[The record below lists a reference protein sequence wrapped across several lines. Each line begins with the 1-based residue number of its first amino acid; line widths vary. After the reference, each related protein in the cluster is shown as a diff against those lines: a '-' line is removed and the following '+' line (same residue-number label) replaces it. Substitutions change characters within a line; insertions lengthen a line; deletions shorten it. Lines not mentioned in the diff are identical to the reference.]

1 MAAVCPSGT
10 ARRTHE
16 LVLSGYRGV
25 GTGADTRSSMGRFS
39 DIARRLRAVQPP
51 PSAGLE
57 TCRVCGRDF
66 VSPVEWEPVDAATW
80 WMLLRCGEWGTW
92 REVTVSN
99 AVAERYDAELDR
111 RVDVLDRTLRRL
123 DGQ

>member
-1 MAAVCPSGT
+1 
-10 ARRTHE
+10 
-16 LVLSGYRGV
+16 
-25 GTGADTRSSMGRFS
+25 MGRFS

-66 VSPVEWEPVDAATW
+66 VNPVEWEPIDAATW
-80 WMLLRCGEWGTW
+80 WMLLRCGECGTW

-111 RVDVLDRTLRRL
+111 RVEVLDRTLRRL
-123 DGQ
+123 DGQRMAAEVETMIAALRRGLIDDADFAG